1 MNYWNKIY
9 DEILGYYF
17 WEPQHLGRQKGD
29 KNIFKITDYKKL
41 IEHSKKLEVSLNH
54 QLSLFF
60 SLAPNDFVLKFFN
73 KVFAQQFDEKFVFDI
88 TDIGDF
94 VVGLKDFSQPDFWFI
109 GEKHIIA
116 VEMKLE
122 AKSSVLQFIKY
133 LTLNLLYQESKKI
146 NKEFHL
152 IYLTKNGIEN
162 LWDKRDI
169 NLENLSDK
177 VRDIDLSAFKGKGSI
192 KLEPYR
198 QQVLSLM
205 LDTERLVAHTDY
217 QSFGDLLKQE
227 LDTTEN
233 EIFRKLLLGIIDEL
247 KDRNLIS

>member
-1 MNYWNKIY
+1 MNYWNKLY

-17 WEPQHLGRQKGD
+17 WEPQHIGRQKGD

-54 QLSLFF
+54 QLSFFF

-73 KVFAQQFDEKFVFDI
+73 KAFSQQFDEEFVFDI

-94 VVGLKDFSQPDFWFI
+94 VVGLKDFPQPDFWFVGKKNI
-109 GEKHIIA
+109 VAI
-116 VEMKLE
+116 EMKLE
-122 AKSSVLQFIKY
+122 AKTTLIQYIKY
-133 LTLNLLYQESKKI
+133 ILLNILYQENAGTK
-146 NKEFHL
+146 KEFHL
-152 IYLTKNGIEN
+152 LYLTKNGLER

-192 KLEPYR
+192 KIEPYR
-198 QQVLSLM
+198 QQVLSLI
-205 LDTERLVAHTDY
+205 LNTEQLVAHTDY
-217 QSFGDLLKQE
+217 QSFDNLLKQE

>member
-1 MNYWNKIY
+1 MNYWNKLY

-29 KNIFKITDYKKL
+29 KNIFKISDYKKL

-60 SLAPNDFVLKFFN
+60 SLAPNEFIEKFFN
-73 KVFAQQFDEKFVFDI
+73 QSFSRQFNDSFVFDI
-88 TDIGDF
+88 AEINDF
-94 VVGLKDFSQPDFWFI
+94 VVGLKDFSQPDFWFV

-122 AKSSVLQFIKY
+122 AQSSVLQFLKY
-133 LTLNLLYQESKKI
+133 LTLNILYQESKKT

-152 IYLTKNGIEN
+152 LYLTRNGIDQ
-162 LWDKRDI
+162 LWDKRDV
-169 NLENLSDK
+169 NFENLYDK
-177 VRDIDLSAFKGKGSI
+177 VHDIDLNAFKGKGSI
-192 KLEPYR
+192 KLESYR
-198 QQVLSLM
+198 QQVLSLVQN
-205 LDTERLVAHTDY
+205 TEQLVAHTNY
-217 QSFGDLLKQE
+217 KSFGDLLKQE

-233 EIFRKLLLGIIDEL
+233 EIFKKLLLGTIDEL
-247 KDRNLIS
+247 KDRNLIN